1 METTIHINSYLMRA
15 YLFIYLFFVALPY
28 NEISPPLPNQPIC
41 VNITIIETR
50 YYFFFFFNFFGEFH
64 SNGQIV
70 GELGAFI
77 ALILK
82 RGAISIKDFRPIS
95 LIGSLYKILAKV
107 LANRLSKVL
116 NEVISKTQS
125 AIVDGRQ
132 ILDNTLIARVS

>member
-50 YYFFFFFNFFGEFH
+50 YYFFFFFFNFFGEFH

-77 ALILK
+77 THSEK
-82 RGAISIKDFRPIS
+82 RG
-95 LIGSLYKILAKV
+95 YV
-107 LANRLSKVL
+107 N
-116 NEVISKTQS
+116 
-125 AIVDGRQ
+125 
-132 ILDNTLIARVS
+132 

>member
-1 METTIHINSYLMRA
+1 MRQDTT
-15 YLFIYLFFVALPY
+15 
-28 NEISPPLPNQPIC
+28 
-41 VNITIIETR
+41 
-50 YYFFFFFNFFGEFH
+50 FFFFFNFFGEFH